1 MHLDITNTQNPG
13 NVLPV
18 LTPKR
23 TTLNIKYWWL
33 IIISV
38 LLRWL
43 PFAFSTTSSLV
54 DFKRVCIILSY
65 TLLLYALLR
74 NIHIWGARI
83 VAFGTFLN
91 FLAIIANRGFM
102 PVSPAARYL
111 AGKTLLD
118 IPSNRIALTGS
129 GGLVL
134 PIDQTRLWLLT
145 DIIPVS
151 SVHTVFSIGDVMIG
165 IGILVVCISLVFWV
179 RKAMH
184 AHIPDF
190 SIKE

>member
-1 MHLDITNTQNPG
+1 MNPDITNTQSPG

-18 LTPKR
+18 LMPEGTTP
-23 TTLNIKYWWL
+23 NIKNWWL

-54 DFKRVCIILSY
+54 DFKRVCITLSY
-65 TLLLYALLR
+65 TLLLFALLR

-91 FLAIIANRGFM
+91 FVAIIANHGFM
-102 PVSPAARYL
+102 PVSPDARYL
-111 AGKTLLD
+111 AGKTLLE
-118 IPSNRIALTGS
+118 IPSDGIELTRS
-129 GGLVL
+129 GGVVL
-134 PIDQTRLWLLT
+134 PIDQTRMWLLT

-151 SVHTVFSIGDVMIG
+151 SVRTVFSIGDFIIG
-165 IGILVVCISLVFWV
+165 IGILFACISLISWAM
-179 RKAMH
+179 KTMH
-184 AHIPDF
+184 AHVPDP

>member
-1 MHLDITNTQNPG
+1 MHPGITKTQSAG
-13 NVLPV
+13 KVMPV
-18 LTPKR
+18 LTPKG

-43 PFAFSTTSSLV
+43 PFLFSTTSSLV

-65 TLLLYALLR
+65 SLLLFALLR
-74 NIHIWGARI
+74 NVHIWGVRM

-91 FLAIIANRGFM
+91 FVAIMANRGFM
-102 PVSPAARYL
+102 PVSPDARYL
-111 AGKTLLD
+111 AGKSLLE
-118 IPSNRIALTGS
+118 IRVLTGS
-129 GGLVL
+129 GGVVL

-151 SVHTVFSIGDVMIG
+151 SVHTVFSIGDFIIG
-165 IGILVVCISLVFWV
+165 VGILVACINLIS
-179 RKAMH
+179 RAMKVVH
-184 AHIPDF
+184 AIVPGL
-190 SIKE
+190 STKK

>member
-1 MHLDITNTQNPG
+1 MHPGITKTQSAG
-13 NVLPV
+13 KVMPV
-18 LTPKR
+18 LTPKG

-43 PFAFSTTSSLV
+43 PFLFSTTSSLV

-65 TLLLYALLR
+65 SLLLFALLR
-74 NIHIWGARI
+74 NVHIWGVRM

-91 FLAIIANRGFM
+91 FVAIMANRGFM
-102 PVSPAARYL
+102 PVSPDARYL
-111 AGKTLLD
+111 AGKSLLE
-118 IPSNRIALTGS
+118 IRVLTGS
-129 GGLVL
+129 GGVVL

-151 SVHTVFSIGDVMIG
+151 SVHTVFSIGDFIIG
-165 IGILVVCISLVFWV
+165 VGILVACISLIS
-179 RKAMH
+179 RAMKAVH
-184 AHIPDF
+184 AIVPDL
-190 SIKE
+190 STKK

>member
-1 MHLDITNTQNPG
+1 MNPDIANTQSPG

-18 LTPKR
+18 LTPEGI
-23 TTLNIKYWWL
+23 TLNIKYWWL

-65 TLLLYALLR
+65 TLLLFALLR

-83 VAFGTFLN
+83 IAFGTFLN
-91 FLAIIANRGFM
+91 FLAIIANQGFM
-102 PVSPAARYL
+102 PVSPYARYL
-111 AGKTLLD
+111 AGKTLLELSSD
-118 IPSNRIALTGS
+118 GIALTGS
-129 GGLVL
+129 CGVVL
-134 PIDQTRLWLLT
+134 PIDQTTLWLLT

-151 SVHTVFSIGDVMIG
+151 SVRTVFSIGDVIIG
-165 IGILVVCISLVFWV
+165 VGILVACASLISRVV
-179 RKAMH
+179 KAMH
-184 AHIPDF
+184 AYVPDS
-190 SIKE
+190 SIKG